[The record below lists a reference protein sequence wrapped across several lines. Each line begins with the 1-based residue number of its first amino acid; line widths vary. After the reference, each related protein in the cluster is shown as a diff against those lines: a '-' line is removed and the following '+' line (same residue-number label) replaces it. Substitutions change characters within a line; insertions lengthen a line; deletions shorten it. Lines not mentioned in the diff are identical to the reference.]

1 MKLNHP
7 AKRLTAALL
16 SGAMLF
22 TLSAPALA
30 ADPGTAPDTLPSA
43 AAPLNEENGDGSVTF
58 TIGGDDNN
66 YTFTTD
72 RDTSFE
78 EAGVSYTHADNTLT
92 FTGTH
97 ESLTIDAPGVNVKIT
112 GTHDQTLVGKQGEP
126 NSLVLK
132 ITNSASVYI
141 SNLQD
146 GVTSGAQAIT
156 GSANITST
164 GAVTIYGTD
173 RAVGGAMLTVDAG
186 GDVEIANNHACAAI
200 WKDADITSGGNVTIG
215 SKNAGGWAQGN
226 RVDNSSLTVK
236 AAGDVTLTGGSNYN
250 ATVQNPTIECG
261 GKLTIENTA
270 PNSRAAIGTMKY
282 TNTSGQEMVLRQ
294 DGAFPRVVPSGAST
308 MPSLTDRVKK
318 LTAAPEEK
326 IPLTLTNCH
335 ATNYTSS
342 DHRTSFY
349 AGETVFVYPDRPT
362 NGVSFKKWIY
372 PETLTVTQNSNPD
385 YIGFTMP
392 AEPVDITA
400 VWNYYEAESQEL
412 DIKWN
417 SETVKLTPAS
427 FTDDEP
433 TVNVGNHALSVT
445 YADNV
450 YTVTLNDSSA
460 NDSLRITGYTGQ
472 DGKQPSVKFVSYGNE
487 LDSFDAE
494 DLKDFVA
501 TDLRQPRPGT
511 SGSMSIRCAGDVR
524 INNDTDYAVYCG
536 GDVTITSG
544 GDITI
549 TSGGETCNALYSG
562 GTLRI
567 TSGGDVKITGSYR
580 AVSGSAVIIDCAGDL
595 TLTST
600 TAASTLSENTVSVD
614 SFTVSNAR
622 NVTISSA
629 NVNEISEGLSAQTAS
644 ITCSGNVEITG
655 ANNAV
660 WAGFFKINDA
670 QNVTIHGKNRAFE
683 GYTGV
688 IHCCGNVALVS
699 ENGSAVM
706 SSHFTIAEA
715 DHVTLT
721 AADAVFKG
729 TIAADYGDIPG
740 DFLDAPVA
748 EITCSGDV
756 ELKTTG
762 NGPLVSPSQNASDAT
777 LTYNQANSYA
787 YEVWADNALLT
798 DVGEAG
804 TSFTLR
810 EDTTYS
816 SIHIIPDVPA
826 PIIPDDGGD
835 GGDGTGIAG
844 AVVAG
849 VAIGGAAAWGSYEIA
864 TRVILNDLLPEGAA
878 IPANRGQLALLVW
891 STAGRP
897 APAAA
902 PAFADVADP
911 DTAAAAQWCVEQGLL
926 DAKMD
931 GSFDPNGW
939 TPKFRVIEVWNKA
952 FPKQ

>member
-1 MKLNHP
+1 MMQGGGHAFPRLKKGGLLMKLNHP

-30 ADPGTAPDTLPSA
+30 ADPGTAPDAAPAA

-58 TIGGDDNN
+58 TIGGDANN

-78 EAGVSYTHADNTLT
+78 KAGVSYTHADNTLT

-112 GTHDQTLVGKQGEP
+112 GTPDQTLVGEQGKP
-126 NSLVLK
+126 NPLVLK

-146 GVTSGAQAIT
+146 GVTSGAQAIA
-156 GSANITST
+156 GKAEIKSDGN
-164 GAVTIYGTD
+164 VTIYGTD

-186 GDVEIANNHACAAI
+186 GDVEITNNCACAAI
-200 WKDADITSGGNVTIG
+200 WKGADITSGGNVTIG
-215 SKNAGGWAQGN
+215 SKNAGGWAQGT
-226 RVDNSSLTVK
+226 RADNSSLTVK
-236 AAGDVTLTGGSNYN
+236 AAGDVTLTGGDN
-250 ATVQNPTIECG
+250 ASPVVQNPTIECG

-294 DGAFPRVVPSGAST
+294 DGAFHRVVPSGAST
-308 MPSLTDRVKK
+308 MPSLTDPVKK

-326 IPLTLTNCH
+326 IPLTLTNCY

-342 DHRTSFY
+342 DHRNSFY
-349 AGETVFVYPDRPT
+349 AGETVSVYPERPT

-385 YIGFTMP
+385 YIIFAMP

-427 FTDDEP
+427 FTDTP
-433 TVNVGNHALSVT
+433 TVDVINNALSVT
-445 YADNV
+445 YADGV
-450 YTVTLNDSSA
+450 YTVAINNSSSRGSLN
-460 NDSLRITGYTGQ
+460 ITGYTGQ
-472 DGKQPSVKFVSYGNE
+472 DGKQPSVVFVSN
-487 LDSFDAE
+487 DAKLTSLNVKGSKNFTAE
-494 DLKDFVA
+494 SSSGKAIDCSGDVIIDCGGDVTISSTVDKAINCTENVNI
-501 TDLRQPRPGT
+501 T
-511 SGSMSIRCAGDVR
+511 SGGNVNITSTGNAIESREASI
-524 INNDTDYAVYCG
+524 TSG
-536 GDVTITSG
+536 GDVTITSSDG
-544 GDITI
+544 YAISCYGAAAINCSGNVTVNSSSATDFAVEGNALIIENAQDVTI
-549 TSGGETCNALYSG
+549 TAQKAIFHGYINSSVGFA
-562 GTLRI
+562 
-567 TSGGDVKITGSYR
+567 DPP
-580 AVSGSAVIIDCAGDL
+580 AV
-595 TLTST
+595 
-600 TAASTLSENTVSVD
+600 
-614 SFTVSNAR
+614 R
-622 NVTISSA
+622 
-629 NVNEISEGLSAQTAS
+629 
-644 ITCSGNVEITG
+644 ITCSGEVTLKSTG
-655 ANNAV
+655 A
-660 WAGFFKINDA
+660 GDTLLMRLLYIINP
-670 QNVTIHGKNRAFE
+670 
-683 GYTGV
+683 
-688 IHCCGNVALVS
+688 
-699 ENGSAVM
+699 GSA
-706 SSHFTIAEA
+706 SQ
-715 DHVTLT
+715 
-721 AADAVFKG
+721 
-729 TIAADYGDIPG
+729 
-740 DFLDAPVA
+740 
-748 EITCSGDV
+748 
-756 ELKTTG
+756 TT
-762 NGPLVSPSQNASDAT
+762 T

-798 DVGEAG
+798 DEGEAG

-826 PIIPDDGGD
+826 PIIPGDGGD
-835 GGDGTGIAG
+835 GGDGSGIAG

-878 IPANRGQLALLVW
+878 IPANRGQLALLAW

-902 PAFADVADP
+902 PAFADVTDP
-911 DTAAAAQWCVEQGLL
+911 DTAAAAQWCVEQGYL
-926 DAKMD
+926 DAKKD
-931 GSFDPNGW
+931 GKFDPDGW

>member
-43 AAPLNEENGDGSVTF
+43 AAPLNEENGDRSVTF
-58 TIGGDDNN
+58 TIGGDANN

-78 EAGVSYTHADNTLT
+78 KAGVSYTHADNTLT

-112 GTHDQTLVGKQGEP
+112 GTPDQTLVGKQGEP
-126 NSLVLK
+126 NPLVLK

-146 GVTSGAQAIT
+146 GVTSDKQAIA
-156 GSANITST
+156 GKAEIKSDGN
-164 GAVTIYGTD
+164 VTIYGTD

-200 WKDADITSGGNVTIG
+200 WKDANITSGGNVTIG
-215 SKNAGGWAQGN
+215 SKADGGWAQGT
-226 RVDNSSLTVK
+226 RADNSSLTVK
-236 AAGDVTLTGGSNYN
+236 AAGDVTLTGGDN
-250 ATVQNPTIECG
+250 ASPVVQNPTIECG

-270 PNSRAAIGTMKY
+270 PNGRAAVGTMKY
-282 TNTSGQEMVLRQ
+282 TNTSAQEMVLRG
-294 DGAFPRVVPSGAST
+294 DGKFYSVVASKKSGGNPSTSGVA
-308 MPSLTDRVKK
+308 KF
-318 LTAAPEEK
+318 TAAPEEK
-326 IPLTLTNCH
+326 IPLTLTNCY

-342 DHRTSFY
+342 DHRNSFY
-349 AGETVFVYPDRPT
+349 AGETVYVYPERPT
-362 NGVSFKKWIY
+362 NGVSFQKWVY
-372 PETLTVTQNSNPD
+372 PDTLTLTSNDPA
-385 YIGFTMP
+385 YIGFAMP

-400 VWNYYEAESQEL
+400 VWNYYDAESQEL

-427 FTDDEP
+427 FTDTP
-433 TVNVGNHALSVT
+433 TVDVGNNALNVT

-450 YTVTLNDSSA
+450 YTVTLNNSSA
-460 NDSLRITGYTGQ
+460 NDSLNITGYTGQ
-472 DGKQPSVKFVSYGNE
+472 DGKQPSVVFVSN
-487 LDSFDAE
+487 DAKLTSLNVKGSKNFTAE
-494 DLKDFVA
+494 SSSGKAIDCSGDVIIDCGGDVTISSTIDKAINCAKNVNI
-501 TDLRQPRPGT
+501 T
-511 SGSMSIRCAGDVR
+511 SGGNVNITSTGSAIESREASI
-524 INNDTDYAVYCG
+524 TSG
-536 GDVTITSG
+536 GDVTITSSDG
-544 GDITI
+544 NAAISCYGAAAINCSGNVTVNSSSATAVAVEGNALIIENAQDVTI
-549 TSGGETCNALYSG
+549 TAQKAIFHGFIDFSAGGADSP
-562 GTLRI
+562 
-567 TSGGDVKITGSYR
+567 
-580 AVSGSAVIIDCAGDL
+580 AV
-595 TLTST
+595 
-600 TAASTLSENTVSVD
+600 
-614 SFTVSNAR
+614 R
-622 NVTISSA
+622 
-629 NVNEISEGLSAQTAS
+629 
-644 ITCSGNVEITG
+644 ITCSGEVTLKSTG
-655 ANNAV
+655 A
-660 WAGFFKINDA
+660 GD
-670 QNVTIHGKNRAFE
+670 TLLE
-683 GYTGV
+683 GLHPV
-688 IHCCGNVALVS
+688 
-699 ENGSAVM
+699 
-706 SSHFTIAEA
+706 
-715 DHVTLT
+715 
-721 AADAVFKG
+721 
-729 TIAADYGDIPG
+729 IPG
-740 DFLDAPVA
+740 SV
-748 EITCSGDV
+748 SQ
-756 ELKTTG
+756 TT
-762 NGPLVSPSQNASDAT
+762 A

-798 DVGEAG
+798 DKGEAG
-804 TSFTLR
+804 TSFTLL

-826 PIIPDDGGD
+826 PIIPDDGGE
-835 GGDGTGIAG
+835 GGDGSGIAG

-849 VAIGGAAAWGSYEIA
+849 VAIGGAAVWGSYEIA

-897 APAAA
+897 APAAV

-911 DTAAAAQWCVEQGLL
+911 DTAAAAQWCVEQGYL
-926 DAKMD
+926 DAKKD
-931 GSFDPNGW
+931 GKFDPNGW